1 MLKKNI
7 IIFMSFALIL
17 IGRSEPKNTF
27 SESHLNEIDLEI
39 NKAIKESKI
48 PGAVLW
54 IEKDN
59 NLYRDLKEKYK
70 SIINLEIYNDDI
82 LNFKFQF

>member
-1 MLKKNI
+1 
-7 IIFMSFALIL
+7 MSSASIL

-54 IEKDN
+54 IEKDKN
-59 NLYRDLKEKYK
+59 APLEKQTYP
-70 SIINLEIYNDDI
+70 SSSL
-82 LNFKFQF
+82 